1 MIINSNNQNNFNRM
15 NKLPNAMKRGF
26 SQTPD
31 YIRNSIQKQNDS
43 FKRNQVITNNPNNI
57 TLNDKIAGLNKLNR
71 INKGGR

>member
-31 YIRNSIQKQNDS
+31 YIRNSIQKVYDS

>member
-1 MIINSNNQNNFNRM
+1 MIINSNNQNSFNRM

-57 TLNDKIAGLNKLNR
+57 TLNDKIVGLNKLNR